1 MTDVVVGLVSGLHGV
16 QGALKIKS
24 FCEPAEGIFKY
35 RPWTLAR
42 PALVSSP
49 VSRASKFAVNIAEMA
64 TTKATSSGDLSLQPC
79 LVGVPLKIRGAGTS
93 LAARF
98 PDIEDRDQ
106 AALWLGALISVPRSC
121 LPKLNNGDYYWRD
134 LIGLKVKNLQG
145 VTFGVIEEMMAT
157 GSNDV
162 MVLSGDRQRLL
173 PYIPGQFVM
182 NVDLAAG
189 EMIVD
194 WDPEF

>member
-42 PALVSSP
+42 PASSVSGNSAAKHISDLTVLP
-49 VSRASKFAVNIAEMA
+49 E
-64 TTKATSSGDLSLQPC
+64 TSN

-98 PDIEDRDQ
+98 PEIEDRDQ
-106 AALWLGALISVPRSC
+106 AALWLGSLISVPSSC
-121 LPKLNNGDYYWRD
+121 LPKLSSGDYYWRD
-134 LIGLKVKNLQG
+134 LIGLNVENLQG
-145 VTFGVIEEMMAT
+145 VALGVIEEMMPT

-162 MVLSGDRQRLL
+162 MVVVGDRQRLL
-173 PYIPGQFVM
+173 PYIPGQFVI
-182 NVDLAAG
+182 NIDLAAG
-189 EMIVD
+189 KMIVD

>member
-35 RPWTLAR
+35 QPWTLAR
-42 PALVSSP
+42 PESSAAKHLS
-49 VSRASKFAVNIAEMA
+49 VVAASDAQ
-64 TTKATSSGDLSLQPC
+64 T
-79 LVGVPLKIRGAGTS
+79 LVGVPIKIRGAGTS

-98 PDIEDRDQ
+98 PEIEDRDQ
-106 AALWLGALISVPRSC
+106 AALWLGSLISVPRSS
-121 LPKLNNGDYYWRD
+121 LPKLKLGDYYWRD
-134 LIGLKVKNLQG
+134 LIGLAVENLQG
-145 VTFGVIEEMMAT
+145 VAFGVIEEMMST

-162 MVLSGDRQRLL
+162 MVVNGDRQRLL

-189 EMIVD
+189 KMIVD

>member
-35 RPWTLAR
+35 QPWTLAR
-42 PALVSSP
+42 PEPSAAKHSS
-49 VSRASKFAVNIAEMA
+49 
-64 TTKATSSGDLSLQPC
+64 TTAAPDTSM
-79 LVGVPLKIRGAGTS
+79 LVGVPVKIRGAGTS

-98 PDIEDRDQ
+98 PEIQDRDQ
-106 AALWLGALISVPRSC
+106 AALWLGSLISVPRSS
-121 LPKLNNGDYYWRD
+121 LPKLKVGDYYWRD
-134 LIGLKVKNLQG
+134 LIGLNVENLQG
-145 VTFGVIEEMMAT
+145 VAFGVIEEMMAT

-162 MVLSGDRQRLL
+162 MVLNGDRQRLL

-189 EMIVD
+189 KMIVD

>member
-1 MTDVVVGLVSGLHGV
+1 MTAVVVGLVSGLHGV

-35 RPWTLAR
+35 RPWTLSR
-42 PALVSSP
+42 PESGVVGIAGAKSFSGSTAL
-49 VSRASKFAVNIAEMA
+49 
-64 TTKATSSGDLSLQPC
+64 LQTPA

-98 PDIEDRDQ
+98 SEIEDRDQ
-106 AALWLGALISVPRSC
+106 AALWLGSLISVPRSC
-121 LPKLNNGDYYWRD
+121 LPKLGLGDYYWRD
-134 LIGLKVKNLQG
+134 LIGLNVKNLEG
-145 VTFGVIEEMMAT
+145 VALGVVEEMMAT

-162 MVLSGDRQRLL
+162 MVLKGDRHRLL

-182 NVDLAAG
+182 DVDLAAR

>member
-24 FCEPAEGIFKY
+24 FCEPPEGIFKY
-35 RPWTLAR
+35 GPWTLAR
-42 PALVSSP
+42 PGFGVSGAP
-49 VSRASKFAVNIAEMA
+49 VMKVAHEAS
-64 TTKATSSGDLSLQPC
+64 T

-98 PDIEDRDQ
+98 PEIEDRDQ
-106 AALWLGALISVPRSC
+106 AGLWLGSLISVPRSC
-121 LPKLNNGDYYWRD
+121 LPKLGSGDYYWRD
-134 LIGLKVKNLQG
+134 LIGLQVENLQG
-145 VTFGVIEEMMAT
+145 VAFGVIDEMMST
-157 GSNDV
+157 GNNDV
-162 MVLSGDRQRLL
+162 MVVNGDRQRLV

-182 NVDLAAG
+182 NVDLVAG
-189 EMIVD
+189 KMIVD

>member
-1 MTDVVVGLVSGLHGV
+1 MSDVVVGLVSGLHGV

-42 PALVSSP
+42 PESS
-49 VSRASKFAVNIAEMA
+49 VSRNSAAKSISDLALPPE
-64 TTKATSSGDLSLQPC
+64 TTV

-98 PDIEDRDQ
+98 PEIEDRDQ
-106 AALWLGALISVPRSC
+106 AALWLGALISVPRAC
-121 LPKLNNGDYYWRD
+121 LPKLNTGEYYWRD
-134 LIGLKVKNLQG
+134 LIGLKVENLQG
-145 VTFGVIEEMMAT
+145 VAFGVIEEMMPT

-162 MVLSGDRQRLL
+162 MVVNGDRQRLV
-173 PYIPGQFVM
+173 PYIPGQFVI

-189 EMIVD
+189 KMIVD

>member
-24 FCEPAEGIFKY
+24 FCEPAEGIFNY

-42 PALVSSP
+42 PGFVVSGHSAAKYL
-49 VSRASKFAVNIAEMA
+49 SDS
-64 TTKATSSGDLSLQPC
+64 TTLPETSN
-79 LVGVPLKIRGAGTS
+79 LVGVPLKIRGAGTA
-93 LAARF
+93 LEARF
-98 PDIEDRDQ
+98 PEIEDRDQ
-106 AALWLGALISVPRSC
+106 AALWLGSLISVPRSC
-121 LPKLNNGDYYWRD
+121 LPKLSSGDYYWRD
-134 LIGLKVKNLQG
+134 LIGLNVENLQG
-145 VTFGVIEEMMAT
+145 YAFGVIEEMMPT

-162 MVLSGDRQRLL
+162 MVVSGDRQRLV
-173 PYIPGQFVM
+173 PYIPGQFVI

-189 EMIVD
+189 RMIVD

>member
-24 FCEPAEGIFKY
+24 FCVPADGIFKY

-42 PALVSSP
+42 PVSSP
-49 VSRASKFAVNIAEMA
+49 SDNSAAKPLGISPTLPE
-64 TTKATSSGDLSLQPC
+64 SSN

-98 PDIEDRDQ
+98 SEIENRDQ
-106 AALWLGALISVPRSC
+106 AARWLGALISVPRCC

-134 LIGLKVKNLQG
+134 LVGLKVENLQG
-145 VTFGVIEEMMAT
+145 VELGLIEEMIST

-162 MVLSGDRQRLL
+162 MVVAGDRQRLL

-189 EMIVD
+189 KMIVD

>member
-24 FCEPAEGIFKY
+24 FCEPAEGIFNY

-42 PALVSSP
+42 PGIAASGELIDN
-49 VSRASKFAVNIAEMA
+49 RASKSSTLAERHTLTECQSM
-64 TTKATSSGDLSLQPC
+64 
-79 LVGVPLKIRGAGTS
+79 VGVPIKIRGSGTS

-98 PDIEDRDQ
+98 AEIEDRDK
-106 AALWLGALISVPRSC
+106 AGLWLGSLITVPRSC
-121 LPKLNNGDYYWRD
+121 LPKLGSGDYYWRD
-134 LIGLKVKNLQG
+134 LVGLNVENLQG
-145 VTFGVIEEMMAT
+145 VALGVVAEMIAT

-162 MVLSGDRQRLL
+162 MVVNGDRQRLL

-182 NVDLAAG
+182 NVDLALG
-189 EMIVD
+189 KIIVD

>member
-1 MTDVVVGLVSGLHGV
+1 MSDVVVGLVSGLHGV

-42 PALVSSP
+42 PESGARHESSVSTYS
-49 VSRASKFAVNIAEMA
+49 AAKNISNLARPPE
-64 TTKATSSGDLSLQPC
+64 TSV

-98 PDIEDRDQ
+98 PEIEDRDQ
-106 AALWLGALISVPRSC
+106 AALWLGALISVPRAC
-121 LPKLNNGDYYWRD
+121 LPKLNSGDFYWRD
-134 LIGLKVKNLQG
+134 LIGLNVENLQG
-145 VTFGVIEEMMAT
+145 VAFGVIAEMMPT

-162 MVLSGDRQRLL
+162 MVVSGDRQRLV
-173 PYIPGQFVM
+173 PYIPGQFVI

-189 EMIVD
+189 KMIVD

>member
-24 FCEPAEGIFKY
+24 FCEPADGIFKY
-35 RPWTLAR
+35 RPWTLSR
-42 PALVSSP
+42 PAAERDDYS
-49 VSRASKFAVNIAEMA
+49 ASKSARSVVAVVDAPKI
-64 TTKATSSGDLSLQPC
+64 T
-79 LVGVPLKIRGAGTS
+79 GVPLKIRGAGTA

-98 PDIEDRDQ
+98 SEIEDRDQ
-106 AALWLGALISVPRSC
+106 AALWLGSLISVPQSC
-121 LPKLNNGDYYWRD
+121 LPKLNLGDYYWRE
-134 LIGLKVKNLQG
+134 LIGLEVVNLQG
-145 VTFGVIEEMMAT
+145 VALGIIEEMMST

-162 MVLSGDRQRLL
+162 MVVSGDRQRLL
-173 PYIPGQFVM
+173 PYLPGQFVM

-189 EMIVD
+189 KMIVD

>member
-24 FCEPAEGIFKY
+24 FCEPADGIFKY

-42 PALVSSP
+42 PG
-49 VSRASKFAVNIAEMA
+49 SRASGNSAAK
-64 TTKATSSGDLSLQPC
+64 SSSDSSLLPVSSN
-79 LVGVPLKIRGAGTS
+79 LVSVPLKIRGAGTS

-98 PDIEDRDQ
+98 SEIENRDQ
-106 AALWLGALISVPRSC
+106 AARWLGALISVPRSC
-121 LPKLNNGDYYWRD
+121 LPKLNTGDYYWRD
-134 LIGLKVKNLQG
+134 LIGINVENLQG
-145 VTFGVIEEMMAT
+145 VALGFIEEMMST

-162 MVLSGDRQRLL
+162 MVVAGDRQRLL

-182 NVDLAAG
+182 SVDLAAAI
-189 EMIVD
+189 MIVD

>member
-35 RPWTLAR
+35 QPWTLAR
-42 PALVSSP
+42 PPASVASS
-49 VSRASKFAVNIAEMA
+49 A
-64 TTKATSSGDLSLQPC
+64 TLADTST
-79 LVGVPLKIRGAGTS
+79 LVGVPLKIRGAGNS

-98 PDIEDRDQ
+98 PEIEDRDQ
-106 AALWLGALISVPRSC
+106 AALWLGSLISVPRSS
-121 LPKLNNGDYYWRD
+121 LPKLKLGDYYWRD
-134 LIGLKVKNLQG
+134 LIGINVENLQG
-145 VTFGVIEEMMAT
+145 VALGVIEEMMAT

-162 MVLSGDRQRLL
+162 MVLNGDRQRLL

-189 EMIVD
+189 KMLVD

>member
-35 RPWTLAR
+35 RPWTLT
-42 PALVSSP
+42 PPEVS
-49 VSRASKFAVNIAEMA
+49 ASGGLMLKSASETPI
-64 TTKATSSGDLSLQPC
+64 

-98 PDIEDRDQ
+98 PEIEDRDQ
-106 AALWLGALISVPRSC
+106 AARWLGSLISVPRSC
-121 LPKLNNGDYYWRD
+121 LPKLGSGDYYWRD
-134 LIGLKVKNLQG
+134 LVGLNVENLQG
-145 VTFGVIEEMMAT
+145 VGFGIIVEMMST

-162 MVLSGDRQRLL
+162 MVVCGDRQRLV

-189 EMIVD
+189 KMIVD

>member
-35 RPWTLAR
+35 QPWTLAR
-42 PALVSSP
+42 PEASAAKHSS
-49 VSRASKFAVNIAEMA
+49 
-64 TTKATSSGDLSLQPC
+64 TTAAPDTST
-79 LVGVPLKIRGAGTS
+79 LVGVPVKIRGAGTS

-98 PDIEDRDQ
+98 PEIQDRDQ
-106 AALWLGALISVPRSC
+106 AALWLGSLISVPRSS
-121 LPKLNNGDYYWRD
+121 LPKLKVGDYYWRD
-134 LIGLKVKNLQG
+134 LIGLNVENLQG
-145 VTFGVIEEMMAT
+145 VAFGVIEEMMAT

-162 MVLSGDRQRLL
+162 MVLNGDRQRLL

-189 EMIVD
+189 KMSVD

>member
-35 RPWTLAR
+35 RPWSLSR
-42 PALVSSP
+42 PAPNASS
-49 VSRASKFAVNIAEMA
+49 S
-64 TTKATSSGDLSLQPC
+64 TSVKSAGSSANAPEGAN

-98 PDIEDRDQ
+98 PEIEDRDQ
-106 AALWLGALISVPRSC
+106 AALWLGALISVPQSS
-121 LPKLNNGDYYWRD
+121 LPKLALGDYYWRD
-134 LIGLKVKNLQG
+134 LVGLKVENLQG
-145 VTFGVIEEMMAT
+145 IALGVIDEMMAT

-182 NVDLAAG
+182 NVDLAVG
-189 EMIVD
+189 KMLVD

>member
-24 FCEPAEGIFKY
+24 FCEPTEGIFKY
-35 RPWTLAR
+35 QPWTLAR
-42 PALVSSP
+42 PPASVASS
-49 VSRASKFAVNIAEMA
+49 A
-64 TTKATSSGDLSLQPC
+64 TLADTST

-98 PDIEDRDQ
+98 PEIEDRDQ
-106 AALWLGALISVPRSC
+106 AALWLGSLISVPRSS
-121 LPKLNNGDYYWRD
+121 LPKLKLGDYYWRD
-134 LIGLKVKNLQG
+134 LIGINVENLQG
-145 VTFGVIEEMMAT
+145 VALGVIEEMMAT

-162 MVLSGDRQRLL
+162 MVLNGDRQRLL

-182 NVDLAAG
+182 NVDLVAG
-189 EMIVD
+189 KMLVD

>member
-24 FCEPAEGIFKY
+24 FCEPAEGIFNY

-42 PALVSSP
+42 PGLGMSGELINNS
-49 VSRASKFAVNIAEMA
+49 ASKFSTLAECP
-64 TTKATSSGDLSLQPC
+64 L
-79 LVGVPLKIRGAGTS
+79 LVGVPIKIRGSGTS

-98 PDIEDRDQ
+98 AEIEDRDQ
-106 AALWLGALISVPRSC
+106 AGLWLGSLIAVPRSC
-121 LPKLNNGDYYWRD
+121 LPKLGSGDYYWRD
-134 LIGLKVKNLQG
+134 LVGLNVENLQG
-145 VTFGVIEEMMAT
+145 VAFGVIAEMIAT

-162 MVLSGDRQRLL
+162 MVVNGDRQRLV

-182 NVDLAAG
+182 NVDLALG
-189 EMIVD
+189 KMIVD

>member
-16 QGALKIKS
+16 LGALKIKS

-42 PALVSSP
+42 PALVGSGSD
-49 VSRASKFAVNIAEMA
+49 AANKLAMA
-64 TTKATSSGDLSLQPC
+64 KSTSAQTESAT

-98 PDIEDRDQ
+98 PEIEDRDQ
-106 AALWLGALISVPRSC
+106 AALWLGSLISVPRSC
-121 LPKLNNGDYYWRD
+121 LPKLKLGDYYWRD
-134 LIGLKVKNLQG
+134 LIGLNVENLQG
-145 VTFGVIEEMMAT
+145 VAFGVIEEMLAT

-162 MVLSGDRQRLL
+162 MVLNGDRQRLL

-189 EMIVD
+189 KMIVD

>member
-24 FCEPAEGIFKY
+24 FCEPAEGIFNY
-35 RPWTLAR
+35 RPWSLAR
-42 PALVSSP
+42 PGFGASGALINNS
-49 VSRASKFAVNIAEMA
+49 ASKCLAWAERP
-64 TTKATSSGDLSLQPC
+64 L
-79 LVGVPLKIRGAGTS
+79 LVGVPIKIRGSGTS

-98 PDIEDRDQ
+98 AEIEDRDQ
-106 AALWLGALISVPRSC
+106 AGLWIGSLVTVPHSC
-121 LPKLNNGDYYWRD
+121 LPKLGSGDYYWRD
-134 LIGLKVKNLQG
+134 LVGLNVENLQG
-145 VTFGVIEEMMAT
+145 VAFGVIAEMMAT

-162 MVLSGDRQRLL
+162 MVVNGDRQRLV

-182 NVDLAAG
+182 NVDLALRKI
-189 EMIVD
+189 IVD

>member
-35 RPWTLAR
+35 QPWTLAR
-42 PALVSSP
+42 PLAIV
-49 VSRASKFAVNIAEMA
+49 
-64 TTKATSSGDLSLQPC
+64 TSSASLPDTST

-98 PDIEDRDQ
+98 PEIEDRDQ
-106 AALWLGALISVPRSC
+106 AALWLGSLISVPRLS
-121 LPKLNNGDYYWRD
+121 LPKLKLGDYYWRD
-134 LIGLKVKNLQG
+134 LIGLAVENLQG
-145 VTFGVIEEMMAT
+145 VALGVIEEMMAT

-162 MVLSGDRQRLL
+162 MVLNGDRQRLL

-189 EMIVD
+189 KMLVD
-194 WDPEF
+194 WDSEF

>member
-35 RPWTLAR
+35 QPWTLAR
-42 PALVSSP
+42 PESSN
-49 VSRASKFAVNIAEMA
+49 ASGKSAPPSGSQPD
-64 TTKATSSGDLSLQPC
+64 SSVLKSSVLT
-79 LVGVPLKIRGAGTS
+79 GVPLKIRGAGTS

-98 PDIEDRDQ
+98 PEIEDRDQ
-106 AALWLGALISVPRSC
+106 AALWLGSLISVPSSS
-121 LPKLNNGDYYWRD
+121 LPKLKLGDYYWRD
-134 LIGLKVKNLQG
+134 LIGLAVENLQG
-145 VTFGVIEEMMAT
+145 VAFGVIEEMMAT

-162 MVLSGDRQRLL
+162 MVLNGDRQRLL

-189 EMIVD
+189 KMLVD

>member
-35 RPWTLAR
+35 QPWTLAR
-42 PALVSSP
+42 PSASVASS
-49 VSRASKFAVNIAEMA
+49 A
-64 TTKATSSGDLSLQPC
+64 TLPDTST

-98 PDIEDRDQ
+98 PEIEDRDQ
-106 AALWLGALISVPRSC
+106 AALWLGSLISVPRSS
-121 LPKLNNGDYYWRD
+121 LPKLKVGDYYWRD
-134 LIGLKVKNLQG
+134 LIGLSVENLQG
-145 VTFGVIEEMMAT
+145 VAFGVIEEMMST

-162 MVLSGDRQRLL
+162 MVVNGDRQRLL

-182 NVDLAAG
+182 NIDLAAG
-189 EMIVD
+189 KMIVD

>member
-35 RPWTLAR
+35 RPWTLTRPELSASGSVAAKSASEM
-42 PALVSSP
+42 PALVG
-49 VSRASKFAVNIAEMA
+49 A
-64 TTKATSSGDLSLQPC
+64 
-79 LVGVPLKIRGAGTS
+79 PLKIRGAGTS

-98 PDIEDRDQ
+98 PEIEDRDQ
-106 AALWLGALISVPRSC
+106 AALWLGSLISVPRSC
-121 LPKLNNGDYYWRD
+121 LPKLGSGDFYWRD
-134 LIGLKVKNLQG
+134 LIGLSVENLQG
-145 VTFGVIEEMMAT
+145 VAFGVIEEMMPT

-162 MVLSGDRQRLL
+162 MVVSGDRQRLV

-189 EMIVD
+189 KMIVD

>member
-16 QGALKIKS
+16 LGALKIKS

-42 PALVSSP
+42 PTLVSPGSGA
-49 VSRASKFAVNIAEMA
+49 ASKPTAAKSTGDSSTQSETA
-64 TTKATSSGDLSLQPC
+64 T

-98 PDIEDRDQ
+98 PEIQDRDQ
-106 AALWLGALISVPRSC
+106 AALWLGSLISVPRLC
-121 LPKLNNGDYYWRD
+121 LPKLKSGDYYWRD
-134 LIGLKVKNLQG
+134 LIGLNVENLQG
-145 VTFGVIEEMMAT
+145 AAFGVIEAMMAT

-162 MVLSGDRQRLL
+162 MVLNGDRQRLL

-189 EMIVD
+189 KMIVD

>member
-35 RPWTLAR
+35 RPWTLTR
-42 PALVSSP
+42 PEANASGGLLVKIAPEASAL
-49 VSRASKFAVNIAEMA
+49 I
-64 TTKATSSGDLSLQPC
+64 
-79 LVGVPLKIRGAGTS
+79 GVPLKIRGAGTS

-98 PDIEDRDQ
+98 AEIEDRDQ
-106 AALWLGALISVPRSC
+106 AARWLGSLISVPRSC
-121 LPKLNNGDYYWRD
+121 LPKLGSGDYYWRD
-134 LIGLKVKNLQG
+134 LMGLDVENLQG
-145 VTFGVIEEMMAT
+145 VTFGVIEAMMPT

-162 MVLSGDRQRLL
+162 MVVSGDRQRLV

-182 NVDLAAG
+182 NVELAAG
-189 EMIVD
+189 KMIVD

>member
-35 RPWTLAR
+35 RPWTLTR
-42 PALVSSP
+42 PGVSDSIKNALEIP
-49 VSRASKFAVNIAEMA
+49 V
-64 TTKATSSGDLSLQPC
+64 

-98 PDIEDRDQ
+98 PEIEDRDQ
-106 AALWLGALISVPRSC
+106 AALWLGSLISVPRSC
-121 LPKLNNGDYYWRD
+121 LPKLGSDDYYWRD
-134 LIGLKVKNLQG
+134 LLGLNVENLQG
-145 VTFGVIEEMMAT
+145 IAFGVIEAMMPT

-162 MVLSGDRQRLL
+162 MVVSGDRQRLV
-173 PYIPGQFVM
+173 PYIPGQFVI

-189 EMIVD
+189 KMIVD